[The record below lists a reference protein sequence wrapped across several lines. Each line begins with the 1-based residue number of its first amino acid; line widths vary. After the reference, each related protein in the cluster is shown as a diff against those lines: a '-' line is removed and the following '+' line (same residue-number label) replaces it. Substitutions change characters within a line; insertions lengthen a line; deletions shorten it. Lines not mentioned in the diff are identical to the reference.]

1 MAETRDMRNLDGIGM
16 TIAPKAVHEDRYCA
30 LARPH
35 FTRF

>member
-1 MAETRDMRNLDGIGM
+1 MAKTRGMLNLYAIGM

-35 FTRF
+35 LARF